1 MKLES
6 EGVIELFASRA
17 DLFGRV
23 KGYEEWS
30 KAALEILDE
39 GMPSTLDI
47 RTAREAYHWSN
58 VARRFVR
65 VYDDLV
71 SSYYGAK

>member
-1 MKLES
+1 M
-6 EGVIELFASRA
+6 SRA

-30 KAALEILDE
+30 KAVLEILDKR
-39 GMPSTLDI
+39 MPRTLDI
-47 RTAREAYHWSN
+47 RIAREAYDWSN

-71 SSYYGAK
+71 SAYYGAK